1 MKIINYFNFENLQ
14 KNMQSIKGKK
24 ESLLR
29 VLGMG
34 LILIG
39 LIASIIFDFFILSTT
54 LYILTLVIFIPWFIL
69 IVLLKLEKDFFVDNM
84 SKFLIVLGIF
94 FVVIIIISMI
104 ISPTNALVFVFLGI
118 SDILV
123 LFCWHFALSIFKKEK
138 LIFLLGG
145 IIFSI
150 ITAIFRLSI
159 LITNIGLLLGVSSL
173 LLIIIGMLAILL
185 AEIRMKKKGLLNYV

>member
-1 MKIINYFNFENLQ
+1 
-14 KNMQSIKGKK
+14 MQSIKGKK

-29 VLGMG
+29 ILGMG

-54 LYILTLVIFIPWFIL
+54 LYILILVIFIPWFIF

-84 SKFLIVLGIF
+84 VKLTIGLGIF
-94 FVVIIIISMI
+94 SVVIIVISMV
-104 ISPTNALVFVFLGI
+104 ISSANALIFILLGI
-118 SDILV
+118 SNILI

-145 IIFSI
+145 IIFCI
-150 ITAIFRLSI
+150 ITAIFRVSI
-159 LITNIGLLLGVSSL
+159 LIAIIGLLLGVSSL
-173 LLIIIGMLAILL
+173 LLIIIGILAILL
-185 AEIRMKKKGLLNYV
+185 AEMRMKKKGLLNYV